1 MQNCCKRQRHVIYRG
16 VVRGWYEGR
25 RVRMTS
31 KGMDFTGKPPKNVN
45 IPPVSFHKEKMLEN
59 SHFCGFQAVNLNIT
73 FWSKVIFERISSRT
87 RKTSTKN
94 ARKNQHEIFV
104 LRGFLC
110 SRDCIKIQ
118 KKIKLFKSYTFPFP
132 FSKMHNIQNNTK
144 YTYILHKY
152 KCCFVFLEW
161 AKKHRI

>member
-45 IPPVSFHKEKMLEN
+45 IPPVSFYKEKMLEN

-73 FWSKVIFERISSRT
+73 FWSKVIFERISSRI

-94 ARKNQHEIFV
+94 ARKNQHKIFV
-104 LRGFLC
+104 LRGFFVFERLHKNTEK
-110 SRDCIKIQ
+110 DKIIQ
-118 KKIKLFKSYTFPFP
+118 ILYIP
-132 FSKMHNIQNNTK
+132 FS
-144 YTYILHKY
+144 
-152 KCCFVFLEW
+152 FLKN
-161 AKKHRI
+161 A